1 MKLSKRQL
9 KRIIK
14 EEYSKLLK
22 ESTGVKNEQRY
33 IDEID
38 MMIDDYEMGKGF
50 EFETDDK
57 TEYEEFKSVLDY
69 HFPQYKN
76 VYLEDEDDDPE
87 MGTVY
92 ILSMRRR

>member
-14 EEYSKLLK
+14 EEYSKLLR
-22 ESTGVKNEQRY
+22 ESTGVANEQRY
-33 IDEID
+33 LDEIE
-38 MMIDDYEMGKGF
+38 MMLDDYKMGKGF
-50 EFETDDK
+50 EFDTEDRQ
-57 TEYEEFKSVLDY
+57 EYEEFKAVLDF

-76 VYLEDEDDDPE
+76 VYLEDEDYDPE

-92 ILSMRRR
+92 ILTMY